1 MKMSNKGLLVIL
13 SGPSGSGKDTVLDCI
28 HKRDIPIQRSI
39 SMTTRDMR
47 EGETDGVDYYFVTK
61 EYFEKQISE
70 KKMLESA
77 LYSSNYYG
85 TPKGPVDRWLDE
97 GKTVVLKIEVQGAEK
112 IKKMYP
118 ESVSIFIMPPS
129 MQILE
134 RRLRNRETDSEE
146 SILMRMDAALGEIQ
160 CAEKYDYI
168 VFNDVLENTV
178 DDICAIIKAENFKS
192 SKMKYSVRE
201 VIKNA

>member
-1 MKMSNKGLLVIL
+1 MSKRGLLVIL
-13 SGPSGSGKDTVLDCI
+13 SGPSGSGKDTVLDCV
-28 HKRDIPIQRSI
+28 HKRDIPIKRSI
-39 SMTTRDMR
+39 SMTTRKKRD
-47 EGETDGVDYYFVTK
+47 GETDGVDYYFVTR
-61 EYFEKQISE
+61 EYFEKQIE
-70 KKMLESA
+70 ENKMLESA

-118 ESVSIFIMPPS
+118 DCVSIFIMPPS

-134 RRLRNRETDSEE
+134 RRLRKRETDSEE
-146 SILMRMDAALGEIQ
+146 SILMRLDAALGEIQ

-168 VFNDVLENTV
+168 VFNDVLEDTV

>member
-1 MKMSNKGLLVIL
+1 MSAKGLLVIL

-39 SMTTRDMR
+39 SMTTREKR
-47 EGETDGVDYYFVTK
+47 EGEKDGIDYYFVTK

-77 LYSSNYYG
+77 VYSSNYYG

-118 ESVSIFIMPPS
+118 KSVSIFIMPPS
-129 MQILE
+129 LQILE
-134 RRLRNRETDSEE
+134 KRLRSRGTDSEE
-146 SILMRMDAALGEIQ
+146 SIHMRMDAALGEIQ

-168 VFNDVLENTV
+168 VFNDVLEDTV
-178 DDICAIIKAENFKS
+178 VDICAVIKAEKFKS
-192 SKMKYSVRE
+192 SRMKYSVRE

>member
-1 MKMSNKGLLVIL
+1 MSNKGLLVIL

-39 SMTTRDMR
+39 SMTTREKRD
-47 EGETDGVDYYFVTK
+47 GETDGIDYYFVTK
-61 EYFEKQISE
+61 EYFEKQINE

-118 ESVSIFIMPPS
+118 DSVSIFIMPPS

-134 RRLRNRETDSEE
+134 RRLRKRETDSEE
-146 SILMRMDAALGEIQ
+146 SILMRLDAALGEIQ

-168 VFNDVLENTV
+168 VFNDVLEDTV

>member
-1 MKMSNKGLLVIL
+1 MSNKGLLVIL

-39 SMTTRDMR
+39 SMTTRKKRD
-47 EGETDGVDYYFVTK
+47 GEIDGVDYYFVTK

-85 TPKGPVDRWLDE
+85 TPKGPIDRWLDE

-118 ESVSIFIMPPS
+118 DSVSIFIMPPS

-134 RRLRNRETDSEE
+134 RRLRKRETDSEE
-146 SILMRMDAALGEIQ
+146 SILMRLDAALGEIQ

-168 VFNDVLENTV
+168 VFNDVLDDTV
-178 DDICAIIKAENFKS
+178 DDICAVIKAEKFKS
-192 SKMKYSVRE
+192 SRMKYSVRE